1 MKKSNNYIFYILS
14 IIILLLIIYCLI
26 NLTKNNIKEKLDEP
40 ELTGELIGTVKWF
53 NSKKGYG
60 FISEDYDE
68 QGFFVDELNI
78 KGENKN
84 LSEGD
89 RVTFNIGKNEI
100 GNDIAINVK
109 KI

>member
-26 NLTKNNIKEKLDEP
+26 NLTKNNIKEKLDEIN
-40 ELTGELIGTVKWF
+40 LTGTVKWF
-53 NSKKGYG
+53 NSDKGYG
-60 FISEDYDE
+60 FISLDYEE
-68 QGFFVDELNI
+68 QGLFV
-78 KGENKN
+78 KGENKD

-89 RVTFNIGKNEI
+89 KVTFNIGKDEE

-109 KI
+109 KNE